1 MSSGNG
7 GRVLMRLLLF
17 LSVCGSNSSISTTS
31 APGMVAAI
39 ATAARVQSATT
50 REPSVAKFARKA
62 TTIWSTNSS
71 INFVKGFPSPR
82 VCTVVRLPSAIPL
95 HCSFPS
101 FPGLFLF

>member
-1 MSSGNG
+1 MSWGNG

-17 LSVCGSNSSISTTS
+17 LSVSGSNSRISTTS

-71 INFVKGFPSPR
+71 INFVKGFPGPR
-82 VCTVVRLPSAIPL
+82 VCTIVW
-95 HCSFPS
+95 FPS
-101 FPGLFLF
+101 LIPPKGPFLPFPIC